1 MCRRSIC
8 LVSSILVLI
17 AAGTASADLVG
28 HWTLDE
34 GSGGTITDSSGNGND
49 GTLVDNPVWDI
60 AWITG
65 PSGGAV
71 EFYGVGSPGGNGDYF
86 DCGSDPSLN
95 MTGPISIALWIR
107 PDADDPEGKL
117 TTTAPMSKTDGSDW
131 SFQVRYGWGQGA
143 PEPYMSFTFSS
154 SPRAW
159 AHVGQNLERY
169 EWYHIACSHDG
180 TTLRCYLN
188 GAETN
193 SAPMGPFGGVG
204 TPVNIGTDGWG
215 CDWIGGIDDVRMYDH
230 ALSEPEIL
238 AAMEGEMS
246 PKAWAP
252 TPKDGELITQ
262 TWANISWK
270 PGPFAASHDVYI
282 GDNLED
288 VDSGAAN
295 TLIGNQIAPN
305 LVVGFPGFPLPD
317 GLVPGTTYY
326 WRIDE
331 VNDADPNSPW
341 KGDVWSF
348 MIPPKTAY
356 SPGPADGAE
365 FVDLD
370 ADLTWTGGYGAKL
383 HTVYIGGSFEEV
395 DSATGGT
402 PVGAPKYDP
411 GAFEPEKVIYW
422 RVDEFDGIETY
433 KGDVWAFT
441 TPGAVGNPQPA
452 NGQADVQ
459 MTATLGWT
467 AADNATSH
475 ELYFGTDRD
484 AVNGATAAS
493 PEYAGAKALGSE
505 SHDPGKLAW
514 DAAYYWRVDEVYPTG
529 TVKGL
534 VWSFETADFILVDD
548 FESYNDI
555 DPPDEASNRIFD
567 KWIDGFG
574 TTDNGAL
581 VGNDLP
587 PYAEQ
592 MIVHD
597 GDQSMIY
604 RYDNNLKTSEAT
616 LTLVQPRDW
625 TQEEVARLLLW
636 FRGSSTNAGDR
647 MYVALNGNAVVYH
660 DDPVVTQSIGWR
672 TWAIDLQAFAD
683 QGVNLANVNTI
694 TIGLGTK
701 NAPAAAGTGTMYFD
715 DIQLRRAPAQ

>member
-422 RVDEFDGIETY
+422 RVDEFDGSTAPKPIRETC
-433 KGDVWAFT
+433 G
-441 TPGAVGNPQPA
+441 PSQR
-452 NGQADVQ
+452 QA
-459 MTATLGWT
+459 
-467 AADNATSH
+467 
-475 ELYFGTDRD
+475 R
-484 AVNGATAAS
+484 
-493 PEYAGAKALGSE
+493 
-505 SHDPGKLAW
+505 
-514 DAAYYWRVDEVYPTG
+514 
-529 TVKGL
+529 
-534 VWSFETADFILVDD
+534 
-548 FESYNDI
+548 
-555 DPPDEASNRIFD
+555 
-567 KWIDGFG
+567 
-574 TTDNGAL
+574 
-581 VGNDLP
+581 
-587 PYAEQ
+587 
-592 MIVHD
+592 
-597 GDQSMIY
+597 
-604 RYDNNLKTSEAT
+604 
-616 LTLVQPRDW
+616 
-625 TQEEVARLLLW
+625 
-636 FRGSSTNAGDR
+636 
-647 MYVALNGNAVVYH
+647 
-660 DDPVVTQSIGWR
+660 
-672 TWAIDLQAFAD
+672 WAIHSRLTA
-683 QGVNLANVNTI
+683 
-694 TIGLGTK
+694 
-701 NAPAAAGTGTMYFD
+701 
-715 DIQLRRAPAQ
+715 RRTCK